1 MRCPALDRQQL
12 LHQQRFSS
20 AACGRL
26 VPQTHPPRKI
36 AVIFFFP
43 ITHYHYFLP
52 RCNAFFYNPLNAIY
66 FLANYR
72 CYYVVIFLIFRPVFK
87 LRKIFSFQIELFPK
101 IMRFRLLLKSK
112 KQSCVVLSHSAC
124 SARPVSYKSAMKTMV
139 FPPKRHGKP

>member
-12 LHQQRFSS
+12 LHQQRLSS
-20 AACGRL
+20 AARGRL
-26 VPQTHPPRKI
+26 VPQSHPPRKI
-36 AVIFFFP
+36 AVIFFFL

-112 KQSCVVLSHSAC
+112 KPQPLRLRRIVCYERESMIL
-124 SARPVSYKSAMKTMV
+124 
-139 FPPKRHGKP
+139 